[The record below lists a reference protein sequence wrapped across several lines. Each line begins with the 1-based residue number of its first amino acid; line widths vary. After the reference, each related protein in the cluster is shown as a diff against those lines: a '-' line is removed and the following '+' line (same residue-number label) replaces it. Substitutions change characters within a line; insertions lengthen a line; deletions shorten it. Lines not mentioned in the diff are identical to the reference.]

1 MRLRVVINKVNLLVR
16 DIKKIKH
23 LQKALYFKHI
33 KKNPT
38 YNTRIQS
45 SLTLTSPLVK
55 LPSGDMIWV
64 LAQMVINREEFDLT
78 CEYMI
83 HSYIPAHSSM
93 KNSRSH
99 LCPVTV
105 KSKPQESS
113 GSHDSHTFLEEHFLR
128 KKLRAILPLGIL
140 QLLWTTVTT
149 LCGGEKRL
157 LLSSCY
163 IPCALSTITINLQAC
178 ATRQILF
185 CRWGKRSSSNL
196 NNLQR

>member
-45 SLTLTSPLVK
+45 SLTLTSPLLI

-83 HSYIPAHSSM
+83 HNYIPAHSSM

-140 QLLWTTVTT
+140 QLLWTMVT
-149 LCGGEKRL
+149 LHSGEGKKGSCWAPATFHVL
-157 LLSSCY
+157 YPLSQL
-163 IPCALSTITINLQAC
+163 IFKPVLQGKSFFAGEEKEVH
-178 ATRQILF
+178 QI
-185 CRWGKRSSSNL
+185 
-196 NNLQR
+196 